1 MYVHIYRDTCTLAC
15 TCSCTSPGTVSKR
28 LWISQS
34 ASLLSNLLYL
44 QGDMIRHGF
53 FPRKAQLRVPAKSW
67 WPKTKQRKMSTVKS
81 MVEDSGSLQW
91 RWDFRAKAFL
101 KLRALGQGQW
111 VRAEFSSRSAG
122 SKIYTWQF
130 QLVDLNV
137 PRFSNFWIQS
147 MIMIP
152 DGVVEWLCLRAFV
165 SAAKLADGDTAHW
178 RGSAGL
184 NMRHS
189 QSKKV
194 ASFLEMRA
202 YRTILLARGFSS
214 VDFLMFSEKSANSWK
229 VSSDISGFEG
239 SAFGIHAQRRIHLMV
254 WTLVALRHAGCC
266 MVVLLCWGQ

>member
-1 MYVHIYRDTCTLAC
+1 MYIHIEILVHYLVHVHVHLQAQ
-15 TCSCTSPGTVSKR
+15 
-28 LWISQS
+28 SQNGS
-34 ASLLSNLLYL
+34 EYYSLLSNLLYL

-53 FPRKAQLRVPAKSW
+53 FPRKARLRVPAKSW
-67 WPKTKQRKMSTVKS
+67 WPKTKQRKMSMVKS

-130 QLVDLNV
+130 QLVDLSV
-137 PRFSNFWIQS
+137 PRFSKFQIQS

-178 RGSAGL
+178 RWSAG
-184 NMRHS
+184 RFTCIIP
-189 QSKKV
+189 KAK
-194 ASFLEMRA
+194 R
-202 YRTILLARGFSS
+202 
-214 VDFLMFSEKSANSWK
+214 WP
-229 VSSDISGFEG
+229 
-239 SAFGIHAQRRIHLMV
+239 AF
-254 WTLVALRHAGCC
+254 
-266 MVVLLCWGQ
+266 